1 MTKTRPQELAV
12 AEVEQQVEAIYR
24 ELLRFPWTTRRTYA
38 AWLAQTYFY
47 VRRVSHV
54 LAAAAARTP
63 LDDHRLHEHFLRGIN
78 EEKGHEALA
87 IQDIEDLGFSIDQF
101 SEHPLTTAYYQT
113 LFHMIETA
121 GSSAILGY
129 FFVLEGVAG
138 VRGKVLYDAVMEAY
152 QGRAGAF
159 LREHVILD
167 AEHYPKALALL
178 NSLSDAQAIVVLE
191 SAKLAGPLYR
201 YMVATVHAENIA
213 QE

>member
-12 AEVEQQVEAIYR
+12 AEVEKQVEAIYR
-24 ELLRFPWTTRRTYA
+24 ELLRFPWASRNTYA

-63 LDDHRLHEHFLRGIN
+63 LDEPRLHEHFLRGIS

-87 IQDIEDLGFSIDQF
+87 TQDLSDLGFSIERF

-121 GSSAILGY
+121 GSAAILGY

-138 VRGKVLYDAVMEAY
+138 VRGKALYDAVIDAY

-159 LREHVILD
+159 LREHVMLD

-178 NSLSDAQAIVVLE
+178 NSLTDAQALVVHE

-201 YMVATVHAENIA
+201 YMVATVHAESLA
-213 QE
+213 SD